1 MRRRHPT
8 VKAVESVL
16 GIILVIASVV
26 PMSYW
31 SRGSLFKNE
40 EGRPFEVGFLQNPVG
55 AALQIVL
62 GLALLAGGEL
72 VKASLCMI

>member
-1 MRRRHPT
+1 MRQRQPT
-8 VKAVESVL
+8 VQAFQLVL
-16 GIILVIASVV
+16 GIILIIASVV
-26 PMSYW
+26 LMSCW